1 MDINDFLDLEKR
13 TICKLKGNI
22 IVSNSKRINLY
33 DLTKIMDNTFGNYN
47 RTIYKLTW
55 RIKNELNSFLKW
67 EYRGRE
73 IDASIVSI
81 IPSVKDNE
89 PSITFNIVEYIN
101 KIVKSE
107 QIIVKEGELHN
118 YKFRKIFKTLREF
131 INMYPNLDYSWDKS
145 DDTNILEFSDELF
158 TYHFDLRDT
167 EVHSITFA
175 NPIDQKIGEIKVKD
189 KRLRMK
195 DYIDILDETIL
206 KRTGI
211 NTCELNE
218 PYKRMVEKSFGINHV
233 KNKEGLCK

>member
-89 PSITFNIVEYIN
+89 PSLTFNIVECIN
-101 KIVKSE
+101 KVVKPE

-131 INMYPNLDYSWDKS
+131 IAMYPDLNYSWDKS
-145 DDTNILEFSDELF
+145 DDNNILEFSD
-158 TYHFDLRDT
+158 
-167 EVHSITFA
+167 
-175 NPIDQKIGEIKVKD
+175 
-189 KRLRMK
+189 
-195 DYIDILDETIL
+195 
-206 KRTGI
+206 
-211 NTCELNE
+211 
-218 PYKRMVEKSFGINHV
+218 
-233 KNKEGLCK
+233 

>member
-1 MDINDFLDLEKR
+1 MDIEKR
-13 TICKLKGNI
+13 TIYKLKGNI

-101 KIVKSE
+101 KVVKPE

-118 YKFRKIFKTLREF
+118 YKFRKIFKTLRTREHV
-131 INMYPNLDYSWDKS
+131 NGKVC
-145 DDTNILEFSDELF
+145 FSDILYTENSLSSKSAKKLF
-158 TYHFDLRDT
+158 RIMNKFIEDNYGLDFTWDQENDKNNTITSSDGFLSYKLDLRNI
-167 EVHSITFA
+167 E
-175 NPIDQKIGEIKVKD
+175 NPIIGFVD
-189 KRLRMK
+189 LDDAFTASLR
-195 DYIDILDETIL
+195 IPHE
-206 KRTGI
+206 GG
-211 NTCELNE
+211 ELG
-218 PYKRMVEKSFGINHV
+218 VT
-233 KNKEGLCK
+233 

>member
-13 TICKLKGNI
+13 TICKLKCNI
-22 IVSNSKRINLY
+22 IVSN
-33 DLTKIMDNTFGNYN
+33 
-47 RTIYKLTW
+47 KLIW
-55 RIKNELNSFLKW
+55 LN
-67 EYRGRE
+67 
-73 IDASIVSI
+73 
-81 IPSVKDNE
+81 

-101 KIVKSE
+101 KVVKPE

-131 INMYPNLDYSWDKS
+131 IAMYPDLNYSWDKS
-145 DDTNILEFSDELF
+145 DDNNILEFSDELF

-175 NPIDQKIGEIKVKD
+175 NPIDPKIGEIKVKD
-189 KRLRMK
+189 KRLRMR

-211 NTCELNE
+211 NTCELQE
-218 PYKRMVEKSFGINHV
+218 QYKRMVEKSFGINHV